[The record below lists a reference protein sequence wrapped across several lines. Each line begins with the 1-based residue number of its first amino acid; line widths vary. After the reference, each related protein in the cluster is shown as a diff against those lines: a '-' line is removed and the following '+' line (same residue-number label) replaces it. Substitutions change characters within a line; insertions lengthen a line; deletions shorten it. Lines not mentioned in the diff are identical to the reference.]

1 MSALKAGRTEEA
13 ATMRHVAFKGGPQME
28 IRSNGDGNRRW
39 RRLVPLLWLVATVAA
54 APVVQAAEDPL
65 IMGVFPRH
73 KATDTTT
80 MYTPLANHL
89 SERLGRK
96 VTLVTSKDF
105 DSFWKAVTEQR
116 YDIVHYNQYH
126 YIRSAQTYRVIAYNQ
141 EFGKNAVAG
150 ALFVRKDSG
159 ITEVS
164 QLRGR
169 TVIFGG
175 GKDAMLSHVAP
186 RFLLMQAGLKEGDF
200 KAEFAVNPPNALIAL
215 YYKQADAAGGGDI
228 LIDLPVVKNAINA
241 QELRLLAATQ
251 PLLFLPWAVKRT
263 MPAKQAESIQ
273 SALVNL
279 GDSDTGRKILKA
291 AGTTGMGKAEDK
303 DYAPHRKMTNA
314 VFGPGGI
321 AK

>member
-1 MSALKAGRTEEA
+1 
-13 ATMRHVAFKGGPQME
+13 ME
-28 IRSNGDGNRRW
+28 NQSIRGWNRKRQ
-39 RRLVPLLWLVATVAA
+39 RIIPLLWLIVTAA
-54 APVVQAAEDPL
+54 IAPVVQAAEDPL

-89 SERLGRK
+89 SERLGRQVK
-96 VTLVTSKDF
+96 LVASKDF
-105 DSFWKAVTEQR
+105 DSFWKAVSEQR

-126 YIRSAQTYRVIAYNQ
+126 YIRSARTYKVIAYNQ

-169 TVIFGG
+169 TIIFGG
-175 GKDAMLSHVAP
+175 GKDAMLSYIAP

-200 KAEFAVNPPNALIAL
+200 KAEFAVNPPNALLAL
-215 YYKQADAAGGGDI
+215 YHKQADAAGGGDI
-228 LIDLPVVKNAINA
+228 LIDLPVVKKAIKA
-241 QELRLLAATQ
+241 QELRLLAATE
-251 PLLFLPWAVKRT
+251 PLLFLPWAVKRA
-263 MPAKQAESIQ
+263 MPAKLAESIQ
-273 SALVNL
+273 SILMNL
-279 GDSDTGRKILKA
+279 GHSDTGKNVLKA
-291 AGTTGMGKAEDK
+291 AMTTGMGKAADR
-303 DYAPHRKMTNA
+303 DYDPHRKMTTA
-314 VFGPGGI
+314 VFGPEGI